1 MGLIH
6 VAVLSSCSSGLLL
19 VVGFAVVVDI
29 DDATSSAGVN
39 CSSGQSP
46 GSKGVKGRREEEGLV
61 EDEEEER
68 LLLSILAPNKISVG
82 IRSVGLYCDESY

>member
-19 VVGFAVVVDI
+19 VVGFAVVGG
-29 DDATSSAGVN
+29 DDAISAGVN

-46 GSKGVKGRREEEGLV
+46 GSKGVNGRRGDEEGVV
-61 EDEEEER
+61 EDEKKG
-68 LLLSILAPNKISVG
+68 LLLSFWAPNKISVG